1 MGTKNAAIGMRLR
14 TALKFERCKYKR
26 FATYSQLSNTK
37 VCELTKQTV
46 YLLPPNINESIFVRI
61 KNVFK

>member
-14 TALKFERCKYKR
+14 TAIKFERCKYKR

-37 VCELTKQTV
+37 VCELTK
-46 YLLPPNINESIFVRI
+46 
-61 KNVFK
+61 

>member
-14 TALKFERCKYKR
+14 TALKFEHRKYKR

-37 VCELTKQTV
+37 VCELTK
-46 YLLPPNINESIFVRI
+46 
-61 KNVFK
+61 